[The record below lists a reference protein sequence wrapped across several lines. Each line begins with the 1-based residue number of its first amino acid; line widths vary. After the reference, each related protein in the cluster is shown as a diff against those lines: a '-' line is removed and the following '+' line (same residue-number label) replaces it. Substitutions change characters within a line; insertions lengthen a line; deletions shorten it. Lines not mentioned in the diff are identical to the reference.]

1 MKITMQCVLRVGL
14 AIVLFWFGGSQ
25 ILDPS
30 KWTYFLPEWVVNI
43 SPISPELMV
52 LLNGG
57 VEVVLGAF
65 ILLGI
70 FVRISALI
78 VAVHLFF
85 IALSLGNTP
94 SGVRDLGLAFMALA
108 LVFLP
113 REK

>member
-1 MKITMQCVLRVGL
+1 MKIDSHLILRIGV
-14 AIVLFWFGGSQ
+14 AIVLFWFGGAQLLS
-25 ILDPS
+25 PEN
-30 KWTYFLPEWVVNI
+30 WTGYLPEWLVST
-43 SPISPELMV
+43 SPVSTELLV

-78 VAVHLFF
+78 VALHLFG

-94 SGVRDLGLAFMALA
+94 SGIRDVGLAFMALA
-108 LVFLP
+108 LVF
-113 REK
+113 KK